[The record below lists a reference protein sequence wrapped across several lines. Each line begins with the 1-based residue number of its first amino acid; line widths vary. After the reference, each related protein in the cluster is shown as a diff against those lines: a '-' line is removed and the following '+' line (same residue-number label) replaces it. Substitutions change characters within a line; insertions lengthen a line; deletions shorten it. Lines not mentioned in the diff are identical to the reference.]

1 MIANPLE
8 QFEIVE
14 FLTIWAPIL
23 SNWSFS
29 LTNMAFYLLIVG
41 LLVLLFASFGGLST
55 TLQGT
60 RWWIIQESMISS
72 VQSIVRDQIGSTSL
86 IYFPFI
92 LSLFLLIL
100 FINLVGMV
108 PYSFT
113 PTSHF
118 ALTLGLSVGILI
130 GVTILGFQNH
140 KVKYLSILLP
150 AGTPLP
156 LVPLLVILELISYVA
171 KGISLGVRL
180 GANLLSGHM
189 LLKII
194 STLIWNVMKNGGLFL
209 LVSLLPLLLLTAL
222 MGLELAIAV
231 LQATVFTILTCS
243 YIRDAIDLH

>member
-1 MIANPLE
+1 
-8 QFEIVE
+8 
-14 FLTIWAPIL
+14 
-23 SNWSFS
+23 
-29 LTNMAFYLLIVG
+29 
-41 LLVLLFASFGGLST
+41 
-55 TLQGT
+55 
-60 RWWIIQESMISS
+60 MISS

-194 STLIWNVMKNGGLFL
+194 STLI
-209 LVSLLPLLLLTAL
+209 
-222 MGLELAIAV
+222 
-231 LQATVFTILTCS
+231 
-243 YIRDAIDLH
+243 